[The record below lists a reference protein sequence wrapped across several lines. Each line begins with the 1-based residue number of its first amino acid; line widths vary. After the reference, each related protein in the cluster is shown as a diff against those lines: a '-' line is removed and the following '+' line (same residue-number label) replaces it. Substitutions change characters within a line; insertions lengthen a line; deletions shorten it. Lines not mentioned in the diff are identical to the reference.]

1 MRVIKTGAVILVE
14 NQTQLNL
21 LTSFLNYEET
31 RTECPYGDLW
41 VTKCIFVF
49 SNLLFITV
57 IIEYT
62 NFVTSLFKN
71 EKNQA
76 CEFK

>member
-14 NQTQLNL
+14 NQTQLSL

-31 RTECPYGDLW
+31 RLECPYGDLW
-41 VTKCIFVF
+41 VKKCVSVF
-49 SNLLFITV
+49 SNWLSITV
-57 IIEYT
+57 IIKYT

-76 CEFK
+76 WEFK